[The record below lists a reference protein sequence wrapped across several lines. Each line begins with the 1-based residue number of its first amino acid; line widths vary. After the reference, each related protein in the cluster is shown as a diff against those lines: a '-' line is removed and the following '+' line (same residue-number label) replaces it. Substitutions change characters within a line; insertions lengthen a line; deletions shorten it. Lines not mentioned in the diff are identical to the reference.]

1 MHLFEPSTYTARD
14 AAKPLATVTCT
25 VMDASDY
32 AAPDGSR
39 PAKRGAGAVVDDGST
54 WGCHPREYGA
64 KAVTQQDV
72 NDHLALG
79 YRMLPQTSP
88 DMVDMVGPAD
98 KRLYGIWF
106 EGWQEPPPGCALWR
120 LPKNGYRKVRLP
132 RVETEEEWAD
142 RLTAEM
148 SR

>member
-14 AAKPLATVTCT
+14 A
-25 VMDASDY
+25 
-32 AAPDGSR
+32 
-39 PAKRGAGAVVDDGST
+39 
-54 WGCHPREYGA
+54 
-64 KAVTQQDV
+64 
-72 NDHLALG
+72 
-79 YRMLPQTSP
+79 
-88 DMVDMVGPAD
+88 VDMVGPAD

-142 RLTAEM
+142 RLTAEA